1 MNSQALAS
9 ELASE
14 KASVRQILLSTRLA
28 LSEKER
34 LNGDSQI
41 FDRILCHPLF
51 IQSTKIACYFSHL
64 NEPQLASFI
73 INTSKLI
80 YLPILKKTATGSY
93 LIFGH
98 CSQNTPYKNNIY
110 GIPEPL
116 LSSTELTVRAEQ
128 LDLILVPLVG
138 FTATKTRLGMGGGC
152 YDRTLQFKLSQPAA
166 KPYLVGIAYECQ
178 KKDHIP
184 TEAHDI
190 KLDCIITEKQLY

>member
-1 MNSQALAS
+1 MLN
-9 ELASE
+9 SE
-14 KASVRQILLSTRLA
+14 KKSAVRKQLLAKRLSLPTTDRLVWDKQILDNLI
-28 LSEKER
+28 
-34 LNGDSQI
+34 SQP
-41 FDRILCHPLF
+41 FF
-51 IQSTKIACYFSHL
+51 KNATKIACYFSHL

-93 LIFGH
+93 LIFGP